1 MIPAWLGIGLITV
14 AVGVGINRLL
24 PSDQRWFFRLRRPS
38 WLTFEWAIPLIWTT
52 IFICG
57 GWSAY
62 IVWQAQ
68 PPQVGWVMAGYL
80 LLEVVTLCY
89 TPVMCF
95 FRRLRIG
102 VAIGATGLV
111 IALGLA
117 VVVRSLDIS
126 AASSAA
132 GLLVPYLLWSPIGTF
147 VTWQMMGLNPV
158 DA

>member
-1 MIPAWLGIGLITV
+1 MVPAWLGIGLTAIL
-14 AVGVGINRLL
+14 VGVAINTLIR
-24 PSDQRWFFRLRRPS
+24 SDQRWFFRMQRPR
-38 WLTFEWAIPLIWTT
+38 WMTIEWAIPVIWTV

-57 GWSAY
+57 AWSAY

-68 PPQVGWVMAGYL
+68 PPALAWIMATYL
-80 LLEVVTLCY
+80 LLEAVTLSY

-102 VAIGATGLV
+102 AMIGATGFF

-117 VVVRSLDIS
+117 IWVSGI
-126 AASSAA
+126 SSAA
-132 GLLVPYLLWSPIGTF
+132 LGLLVPYLLWSPIGTF
-147 VTWQMMGLNPV
+147 VTWQMMQLNPA